1 MKLLIGQP
9 HRRVDLVG
17 NFRELRETQ
26 GKIRQQNQERCLA
39 DFKKIT
45 GCKMPV
51 AAQRDFMDFLVIDDD
66 KTFRD
71 ATSFLIDEAGHYAE
85 GVASGQMGLSTLKED
100 KFDAVLLDVNLGS
113 ENGLDLLLE
122 IQKQF
127 PQLPVVMFTAQGS
140 VKVAVEA
147 MRRGAVDFLEKP
159 FQRGQF
165 ITVLARLQRLNQMTR
180 RIERLEEQVIETKS
194 QSLEP
199 IFDFATPTMQGVMDV
214 LFRAAKTPAS
224 ILILGESGT
233 GKSVAARAVHGE
245 SHLADKPFVT
255 VSCPSLSK
263 ELLESELF
271 GHVKGSFTG
280 AIKDHW
286 GKVKAAEGGTLFLD
300 EIGDLPMEIQPK
312 LLRLLQERE
321 YERLGENVTRQ
332 ANLRIIAATN
342 RNLKKRV
349 AEGLFRE
356 DLYFRLNVI
365 TVEMPP
371 LRARDGDLIRFAEY
385 YEKFFAQQCGRS
397 LNGLSTEAIAYIRAY
412 PWPGNLRELRN
423 AIERAVIL
431 TKGES
436 LSPEDFPVEL
446 RGLTEVSNGDGELL
460 PQIGSRMSLET
471 LEDAHLRKILEL
483 TPSLSEAAEILGI
496 DQATLYRKR
505 KKIGLK

>member
-1 MKLLIGQP
+1 
-9 HRRVDLVG
+9 
-17 NFRELRETQ
+17 
-26 GKIRQQNQERCLA
+26 
-39 DFKKIT
+39 
-45 GCKMPV
+45 
-51 AAQRDFMDFLVIDDD
+51 
-66 KTFRD
+66 
-71 ATSFLIDEAGHYAE
+71 
-85 GVASGQMGLSTLKED
+85 
-100 KFDAVLLDVNLGS
+100 
-113 ENGLDLLLE
+113 
-122 IQKQF
+122 
-127 PQLPVVMFTAQGS
+127 

-147 MRRGAVDFLEKP
+147 MRRGAADFLEKP
-159 FQRGQF
+159 FQREQF
-165 ITVLARLQRLNQMTR
+165 MTVLARLQRLNQMSR
-180 RIERLEEQVIETKS
+180 RIERLEEQVTETRA
-194 QSLEP
+194 QNLEP
-199 IFDFATPTMQGVMDV
+199 IFDFTTPAMREVMDV

-233 GKSVAARAVHGE
+233 GKSVAARAVHQQ

-321 YERLGENVTRQ
+321 YERLGENITRQ

-342 RNLKKRV
+342 RDLKKRV

-365 TVEMPP
+365 AVEMPP
-371 LRARDGDLIRFAEY
+371 LRLRDADLIRFAEH
-385 YEKFFAQQCGRS
+385 YEKFFAEQCARQ
-397 LNGLSTEAIAYIRAY
+397 LEGLSAEAIACIRGY
-412 PWPGNLRELRN
+412 HWPGNLRELRN

-431 TKGES
+431 AKRER
-436 LSPEDFPVEL
+436 LLPEDFPAEL
-446 RGLTEVSNGDGELL
+446 RGQNAVAHPNGENL
-460 PQIGSRMSLET
+460 PQVGSLIT
-471 LEDAHLRKILEL
+471 LEKLEEAHLRQILDRA
-483 TPSLSEAAEILGI
+483 PSLTEAAEILGI

-505 KKIGLK
+505 KKIGLE